1 MIEKKSSKNMS
12 VLLVLGQEYIRHTDA
27 VFVRSVDS
35 AAEKKL
41 EIEANSENK
50 KKSLPRAEMNYVFQQ
65 ISNCYIPLLNMF
77 SNLEREGVSFK
88 ISLVI
93 TPVLCSLLS
102 DSVVQNQYIE
112 WLDEKIELGNKEIS
126 RLAKNKELL
135 NNAKFM
141 LEKLQEDKIDF
152 VNIYEC
158 DLIKAFLQWKQK
170 GVVELL
176 ATTGTSVFMPFFSD
190 MEEVINAQIETGVM
204 AYKYFF
210 GDVPSGFWI
219 PEMGYAKNIE
229 ENIRSYG
236 LEYTVLDAQ
245 SVLFSDTPVPTGVFL
260 PIRFDNSLG
269 IAARLSDTDDLVFG
283 DDGYIFNGVYRSK
296 KRDIGFYLDSDQ
308 ITPLVK
314 YGGVRFE
321 TGYGYWNKKR
331 LVSDGKNIG
340 DAHGEDIYDV
350 DAAAAQCDK
359 DADDFISFI
368 SKKLDDAER
377 LLPNENFL
385 SVVCAFDMERL
396 SRNWDE
402 CVWWL
407 ESVMRKANDTGV
419 ACKTVEKLLIEK
431 KSPQKIKPYCG
442 AWCGCGYGENLLSG
456 KNSWMI
462 RYMRKACERM
472 VDLTERFP
480 SDTGLKAR
488 LLNLGA
494 KELLISLSSGWQS
507 MIDENFFS
515 EYAKKEFTSSI
526 LAFTN
531 VFETL
536 GSNTVSTEWIT
547 RMEFERPIF
556 PWMNYRIF
564 SKKH

>member
-1 MIEKKSSKNMS
+1 MTSKNMAL
-12 VLLVLGQEYIRHTDA
+12 LLVLGQEYIRHTDA

-35 AAEKKL
+35 AAEKKQ
-41 EIEANSENK
+41 EIEAYSESK

-65 ISNCYIPLLNMF
+65 ISNCYLPLLNMF
-77 SNLEREGVSFK
+77 SSLERDGVPFK

-102 DSVVQNQYIE
+102 DVVVQNQYIE
-112 WLDEKIELGNKEIS
+112 WLDEKIELGNKEIA
-126 RLAKNKELL
+126 RLSKNKELL

-141 LEKLQEDKIDF
+141 LEKVQEDKIDF
-152 VNIYEC
+152 VNVYEC
-158 DLIKAFLQWKQK
+158 DLLKAFLYWKQK
-170 GVVELL
+170 GFVEIL

-190 MEEVINAQIETGVM
+190 MQEVINAQIETGVM

-219 PEMGYAKNIE
+219 SQMGYAKGIE

-236 LEYTVLDAQ
+236 LGYTVLDSQ
-245 SVLFSDTPVPTGVFL
+245 SVLFSDTPVKTGVFL
-260 PIRFDNSLG
+260 PVRFDNSLG
-269 IAARLSDTDDLVFG
+269 IVARLSETDDLVFG
-283 DDGYIFNGVYRSK
+283 DGGYISNGVYRSK
-296 KRDIGFYLDSDQ
+296 SRDIGFYLESEQ

-314 YGGVRFE
+314 YGGVRFS
-321 TGYGYWNKKR
+321 TDYGYWNKKR
-331 LVSDGKNIG
+331 VVIESNSIG
-340 DAHGEDIYDV
+340 DAHGDDVYDV
-350 DAAAAQCDK
+350 DAAVEQCDK
-359 DADDFISFI
+359 DAGDFISFI
-368 SKKLDDAER
+368 SKKLDSAER
-377 LLPNENFL
+377 LLPDEKFL

-396 SRNWDE
+396 SRDWDE

-407 ESVMRKANDTGV
+407 ESVIRKANRSGV
-419 ACKTVEKLLIEK
+419 SCRTVENLLIEK

-494 KELLISLSSGWQS
+494 KELLISLSSGWQF

-515 EYAKKEFTSSI
+515 EYAKKEFSNSI

-531 VFETL
+531 VFESL

-564 SKKH
+564 SKKQ